1 MSSLR
6 HFPSF
11 SLSLSPLHL
20 FLARSRHLATYS
32 RTLEQAFFHLANY
45 SNVPRWHC
53 SSQTTKIEIEK
64 RDGFRKLKFD
74 LISRVLVLVLIV
86 QLMDLQLKE
95 FLKISMEK
103 YILEKLNREW
113 RRSYL
118 LKNSIKFRLNVN
130 K

>member
-1 MSSLR
+1 
-6 HFPSF
+6 
-11 SLSLSPLHL
+11 
-20 FLARSRHLATYS
+20 
-32 RTLEQAFFHLANY
+32 
-45 SNVPRWHC
+45 
-53 SSQTTKIEIEK
+53 
-64 RDGFRKLKFD
+64 
-74 LISRVLVLVLIV
+74 
-86 QLMDLQLKE
+86 MDLQLKE